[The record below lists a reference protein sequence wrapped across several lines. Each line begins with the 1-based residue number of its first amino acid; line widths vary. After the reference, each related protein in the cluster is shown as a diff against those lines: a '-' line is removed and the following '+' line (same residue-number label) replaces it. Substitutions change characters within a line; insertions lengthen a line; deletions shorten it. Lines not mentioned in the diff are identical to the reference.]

1 MHLNNQLNATGN
13 SQFSNANTANFKGKL
28 TALEEMI
35 LQLADEL

>member
-1 MHLNNQLNATGN
+1 MSASQLNGTMMSAG
-13 SQFSNANTANFKGKL
+13 SNANTANLKGKL